1 MELIGK
7 ALARLAHEKGGQF
20 LLELPDDLPPPFVA
34 ALLDGANKE
43 VAAVP
48 HYAIFVTGGRKDVE
62 VISPR
67 VGFRELAMYRQDERL
82 AIAYASE
89 NRGMATYSSVY
100 PLLLP
105 NGFPASDPA
114 SGGTGVVGF
123 NAFASMLA
131 EVISTKFGRFGLS
144 IEELNA
150 CVAGVLQF
158 LASAYEVAGNSQA
171 SFVADWWLHV
181 QSWLHGIG
189 NISTEGPDAIRL
201 IYGCAGLPAPAQ
213 GLSLAITPRDYVSVL
228 TSRWATPASISAELS
243 RLEGIEASSEGA
255 TTLSG
260 LDWETSFARSS
271 LHTDSPIARAARGD
285 GIDPAEKMRGWAG
298 ICETEFKDSY
308 VYARDKLRIRR
319 HGDELVGP
327 WQTGFPVLRVG
338 SGEVLAPGASAT
350 IAIELILPKNDGGA
364 PSSAP
369 ILDDDILENVSVT
382 GARGTTASFVR
393 HSARFDSDGLVL
405 AGELTV
411 EVTKRSRNLMG
422 LQVEVT
428 GALANSLANASSGK
442 FTLIWPND
450 VVLWIKPV
458 GKARKGA
465 IMGPFYVEAPPQHP
479 QPVEVGKLGT
489 QDFAVVWGEAA
500 ANPGAELSIGSVEAS
515 TPWPGLEGASAQMQA
530 EVVSGIHVKLDGLPV
545 YELSVSSTSE
555 SPRSPFIAAARG
567 VSPDAKKNPP
577 ESLLEDLER
586 ACLEV
591 LSTLESGHALG
602 CFVLPISQ
610 EKRDL
615 ATARPGVMYS
625 EALASQ
631 VSQVSPGLPS
641 EHLVSSN
648 AYQKLLLAYKNLDI
662 PGRLERAQAHKDD
675 VSLIFSQL
683 PLTAIEEELIDALL
697 IAYRDLLVASSQF
710 EPSDQFWARNPFS
723 IAVVPVEYG
732 SAPAR
737 GVLLSPLHPIRLA
750 WAWRVQAGLREAY
763 DDGVDPAV
771 SLSLLDGTF
780 FPAYCLVNDEFGEP
794 KPFMAIRIDAHP
806 EDLFLGWHASVAI
819 VDNSPAIPEWID
831 GRRFPADGLS
841 GLTEASVGAALDDFI
856 RVSPHVQALKIA
868 LAASQPTARSLSI
881 DHGILAKLREMA
893 VNSAELDGISGVRI
907 FDSKARLGKP
917 PGFSSI
923 EDAFPSARPGFNLE
937 WSVVGPTTAR
947 CPHITFLEG
956 NASRV
961 SMSLSSEPGQG
972 WLAHVPVRRTPQRWR
987 ANGYSTVG
995 FGLREPGTKATEFAR
1010 VVHRYELA
1018 GASGVYTLRVSP
1030 NMAGIAN
1037 RPNWLV
1043 AGDFGVDPKTLS
1055 SVASSQG
1062 EASYVLWDW
1071 RPAAA
1076 IKGRSFGSRLQ
1087 PYFVLAAVPA
1097 ALNQAISDRLQL
1109 LKPGVSQM
1117 ELQDRSRFLIATLAE
1132 RAIGLNTL
1140 LAIGHHQATGAL
1152 GFFFALRCTADW
1164 LRSAPVGEVRLL
1176 IPIDAVDPF
1185 LRDSGARSDDGS
1197 MKRADLLAV
1206 RMRVTD
1212 NEACEVVLAPIE
1224 VKHYGLSSDESEV
1237 GFPRVGEA
1245 RLDEHLE
1252 QLTSYQVQL
1261 NSLCES
1267 YREAG
1272 SGAGQFIAERLV
1284 AILDAALQ
1292 LNPELG
1298 GAEVL
1303 GILRS
1308 VSMRSAEVRLGRGL
1322 LMWFQAK
1329 GRTQANEA
1337 VAWDEIGGAVEAQ
1350 RVELRVDPVAFD
1362 EAIWSHEP
1370 QQSPAF
1376 DCTTSALEVATSW
1389 DEDDVGGGNAAASA
1403 GKRAT
1408 QPAELAE
1415 ARDPKESSARAQ
1427 DLVDRADA
1435 TAIER
1440 PVSGSRTT
1448 SLPAKSVAKIER
1460 KRMSEE
1466 ALERRYSEVLGA
1478 LREFN
1483 VKVERP
1489 RGEVP
1494 YKEGPA
1500 FVEFSVAPAYGV
1512 SVSKIES
1519 QLPNVK
1525 LRLRLPA
1532 DANIGCTTH
1541 MGNVVLTVPKL
1552 NEERYFVDAMELWR
1566 RAPKNTEKFSI
1577 PVAEDIGGNVV
1588 SIDFSS
1594 SNSPHVLIAGVT
1606 GSGKSEALLTIL
1618 HGAAHLYGPDELRL
1632 KLIDPKQTELL
1643 SLADLPH
1650 TDGTIGSTG
1659 EEAIAMLDEAVEEM
1673 ERRYAAFKAAG
1684 VGVRSIKDYQVS
1696 VGPMPRW
1703 MIVLDEYADLISD
1716 DGEKRLIEKG
1726 LQRLSQKARA
1736 AGIHVIVSTQK
1747 PIVKVIDTVVKG
1759 NLPGKIALRVNT
1771 GMESRVILD
1780 EDGAQDLTGKGDSII
1795 KVGGGKIRAQ
1805 FAMYSI

>member
-7 ALARLAHEKGGQF
+7 ALARLAHKRGGQF
-20 LLELPDDLPPPFVA
+20 LLELPDDLPPQFVAGLVGGANMEVA
-34 ALLDGANKE
+34 AL
-43 VAAVP
+43 P
-48 HYAIFVTGGRKDVE
+48 HYAIFVTGGRKDAE
-62 VISPR
+62 VISPK
-67 VGFRELAMYRQDERL
+67 VGFRELAMYRQDDRL

-123 NAFASMLA
+123 DSFTSTLA
-131 EVISTKFGRFGLS
+131 EVIGAQFGRFG
-144 IEELNA
+144 IDGDDFRG
-150 CVAGVLQF
+150 CVGGILKF
-158 LASAYEVAGNSQA
+158 LADAYETAGNGQA

-181 QSWLHGIG
+181 QSWLDGLKHV
-189 NISTEGPDAIRL
+189 STTGADAIRQ
-201 IYGCAGLPAPAQ
+201 IHGCAGLPAPDQ
-213 GLSLAITPRDYVSVL
+213 GFSLALSARDYVSVL
-228 TSRWATPASISAELS
+228 TSRWANPASIAAELA

-255 TTLSG
+255 ATLLG
-260 LDWETSFARSS
+260 FDWDTSFARSS
-271 LHTDSPIARAARGD
+271 LHTDSPVARAARGD
-285 GIDPAEKMRGWAG
+285 GLDPVAKMRGWSG
-298 ICETEFKDSY
+298 IRETEFKDSY

-319 HGDELVGP
+319 HGEELIGP

-338 SGEVLAPGASAT
+338 ASEVVEPGASAT
-350 IAIELILPKNDGGA
+350 IAIELVLPKKDEGA
-364 PSSAP
+364 STRPPS
-369 ILDDDILENVSVT
+369 LDDDSLKNVKVS
-382 GARGTTASFVR
+382 GARGTKASFTR
-393 HSARFDSDGLVL
+393 HAARFDPEGLVL
-405 AGELTV
+405 IGELTI

-422 LQVEVT
+422 LHVDVT
-428 GALANSLANASSGK
+428 SALANFVANASSAK
-442 FTLIWPND
+442 YTLIWPND
-450 VVLWIKPV
+450 IALWIKPI

-465 IMGPFYVEAPPQHP
+465 IMGPFYAEARPSHP
-479 QPVEVGKLGT
+479 QPIEAGKLGA
-489 QDFAVVWGEAA
+489 QDFAIVWGEAA
-500 ANPGAELSIGSVEAS
+500 APSGAGLSIGQVGAS
-515 TPWPGLEGASAQMQA
+515 TPWPGLDGASVQMQA
-530 EVVSGIHVKLDGLPV
+530 EVVTGIQVKLAGLPI

-555 SPRSPFIAAARG
+555 SPKSPFVAAARG

-577 ESLLEDLER
+577 DSILTDMETRFADLLG
-586 ACLEV
+586 
-591 LSTLESGHALG
+591 TLEPGHALG
-602 CFVLPISQ
+602 CVLLPISE

-615 ATARPGVMYS
+615 VAARPGVMYS

-631 VSQVSPGLPS
+631 ISQVSPGLPTEQLLLS
-641 EHLVSSN
+641 E
-648 AYQKLLLAYKNLDI
+648 AYVNLLLAYKGLDI
-662 PGRLERAQAHKDD
+662 PGHLDGARAEGED

-683 PLTAIEEELIDALL
+683 PLTVIDEELIDALL
-697 IAYRDLLVASSQF
+697 VAYKDLLDESSSYG
-710 EPSDQFWARNPFS
+710 PSDQFWARNPFS
-723 IAVVPVEYG
+723 IAVAPVEYG

-763 DDGVDPAV
+763 DDGVDAAI

-794 KPFMAIRIDAHP
+794 QPFMPIRIDAHP
-806 EDLFLGWHASVAI
+806 EDLFLGWHASVA
-819 VDNSPAIPEWID
+819 VVANSPVIPEWIN

-841 GLTEASVGAALDDFI
+841 GLTAASVGAAIDDFI

-868 LAASQPTARSLSI
+868 LASSTPTARSLSI

-893 VNSAELDGISGVRI
+893 VTSTELDGISGVRI
-907 FDSKARLGKP
+907 YDSKARLGTP
-917 PGFSSI
+917 PGFSTI
-923 EDAFPSARPGFNLE
+923 EDAFPLARPGFNVE
-937 WSVVGPTTAR
+937 WSVAGPTIAR
-947 CPHITFLEG
+947 TPHITFLEG
-956 NASRV
+956 NASKV
-961 SMSLSSEPGQG
+961 SMSLSGEPAQG

-987 ANGYSTVG
+987 AHGYSTVG
-995 FGLREPGTKATEFAR
+995 FGLVQPGTEATDFAR
-1010 VVHRYELA
+1010 AVHRYELD
-1018 GASGVYTLRVSP
+1018 GASGVYTLRISP

-1055 SVASSQG
+1055 AVASAQG

-1076 IKGRSFGSRLQ
+1076 IKGKAFGSRLQ
-1087 PYFVLAAVPA
+1087 PYFVLATVPM
-1097 ALNQAISDRLQL
+1097 ALNRAISDRLEM
-1109 LKPGVSQM
+1109 LKPGIDQ
-1117 ELQDRSRFLIATLAE
+1117 EQLHQRTKFLIATLAE

-1152 GFFFALRCTADW
+1152 GFFFALRCAADW
-1164 LRSAPVGEVRLL
+1164 LRSAPADEVRLL

-1185 LRDSGARSDDGS
+1185 LRDTGAWSEGGS

-1206 RMRVTD
+1206 RMRAIKG
-1212 NEACEVVLAPIE
+1212 EACQVVFAPVE
-1224 VKHYGLSSDESEV
+1224 VKHYGLSSDEQEV
-1237 GFPRVGEA
+1237 GFPKVGEA

-1261 NSLCES
+1261 KGLCES

-1272 SGAGQFIAERLV
+1272 SGAGQFVAERLV

-1298 GAEVL
+1298 GAEAL
-1303 GILRS
+1303 GMLRS
-1308 VSMRSAEVRLGRGL
+1308 VSMRSAEVHLGKGL

-1337 VAWDEIGGAVEAQ
+1337 AAWDEIGGAIEAQ
-1350 RVELRVDPVAFD
+1350 RVELRVDPIAFD
-1362 EAIWSHEP
+1362 EALWSHKP
-1370 QQSPAF
+1370 QESLAYE
-1376 DCTTSALEVATSW
+1376 CATSALEVATFLEKADAKES
-1389 DEDDVGGGNAAASA
+1389 EAPTSGGEQSESIEEGSNEPGLAVGGEGKSLPTDGVGASTTESVEPA
-1403 GKRAT
+1403 G
-1408 QPAELAE
+1408 E
-1415 ARDPKESSARAQ
+1415 AIA
-1427 DLVDRADA
+1427 V
-1435 TAIER
+1435 
-1440 PVSGSRTT
+1440 
-1448 SLPAKSVAKIER
+1448 PAKSITSVER

-1466 ALERRYSEVLGA
+1466 ALERRYGELLGA

-1489 RGEVP
+1489 RGEAP
-1494 YKEGPA
+1494 YREGPA

-1532 DANIGCTTH
+1532 DANIGCATH
-1541 MGNVVLTVPKL
+1541 MGNVVLTVPKRD
-1552 NEERYFVDAMELWR
+1552 EERYFVDAMELWSR
-1566 RAPKNTEKFSI
+1566 VPKNPEKFSI

-1594 SNSPHVLIAGVT
+1594 SNSPHLLIAGVT

-1618 HGAAHLYGPDELRL
+1618 HGATHYYGSEELRL

-1643 SLADLPH
+1643 SLVDLPH
-1650 TDGTIGSTG
+1650 TDGMIGSTG

-1684 VGVRSIKDYQVS
+1684 VGVRSIKDYQAS

-1716 DGEKRLIEKG
+1716 DGEKKLIEKS

-1759 NLPGKIALRVNT
+1759 NLPGKVALRVNT

-1780 EDGAQDLTGKGDSII
+1780 DDGAQDLTGKGDSII
-1795 KVGGGKIRAQ
+1795 KMGGGKVRAQ
-1805 FAMYSI
+1805 FAMYSV